1 MALFLSAADI
11 FFLFFRRSTVL
22 KAYILTY
29 SKTDN
34 YIKMSL
40 VTKAFS
46 DLRRIKKEATK
57 VADAFSHGD
66 EEKRKELFDIWMK
79 KGVKNAANEIN
90 QVCDLLEDPDY
101 GGAMLRLLTIVKEG
115 ERTALPCKQTYMIT
129 IRPDDS
135 KAYFPDFK
143 EKVED
148 FVTRKCFLSYKYSF
162 EQKGTKPE
170 DMGKGFHVHIVA
182 NMKQRSKS
190 EVLRDTLS
198 SWKDWI
204 NEGLIT
210 ANNVHVCITK
220 DGEKLVQNYLIEYES
235 DDGHKAVTKDYDHQW
250 REAVGLYNLYV
261 SE

>member
-1 MALFLSAADI
+1 
-11 FFLFFRRSTVL
+11 
-22 KAYILTY
+22 
-29 SKTDN
+29 
-34 YIKMSL
+34 MSL
-40 VTKAFS
+40 VATLRADAKKIIKASVPDPMYVNEFGEEEAKK
-46 DLRRIKKEATK
+46 LAQKAVCRVKKEATNLLNTM
-57 VADAFSHGD
+57 A
-66 EEKRKELFDIWMK
+66 
-79 KGVKNAANEIN
+79 
-90 QVCDLLEDPDY
+90 DLLEDEEY
-101 GGAMLRLLTIVKEG
+101 GGAMLRLLTNIKQG
-115 ERTALPCKQTYMIT
+115 NDAAFALTCKQTYMIS

-143 EKVED
+143 EKVES
-148 FVTRKCFLSYKYSF
+148 FLTRKCFLSYKYSF

-204 NEGLIT
+204 EGGLIT
-210 ANNVHVCITK
+210 ANNIHVCITK
-220 DGEKLVQNYLIEYES
+220 NGEELVQKYLIEYES
-235 DDGHKAVTKDYDHQW
+235 DDGHKAATKDYDHQW